1 MADPAHIAA
10 HAARQENVCARRL
23 WPLVPGLP
31 AGIIEGGVAS
41 FGDLPSAKREPC
53 GDEGGDDGVL
63 VGDNYGHKE
72 EDAYPKAKEEAA
84 EV

>member
-1 MADPAHIAA
+1 MANPAHIAA
-10 HAARQENVCARRL
+10 HAARQENVCAAQIMALSSWASR
-23 WPLVPGLP
+23 W
-31 AGIIEGGVAS
+31 EGGVAS
-41 FGDLPSAKREPC
+41 FGDLPSAEREPC
-53 GDEGGDDGVL
+53 GDEGGDGGVL